1 MNRQLWAALAV
12 LAALATK
19 ASAQPEDS
27 LIAVSADIVEISGS
41 YEKDLGFSWTPFQAG
56 VNFAEKAI
64 PVGQIIK
71 VGDFARQTQLATSLK
86 LLETEGK
93 AQLLSNPK
101 VIVQAQSQANF
112 VVGGEQPYPT
122 ANGNGTVT
130 TDFKKFGVIMNIV
143 PVINP
148 NKKDTI
154 RAELQLEVSNV
165 DFSKTVQV
173 GNTSV
178 PSVVTRQ
185 IQTAVEVKSGETLVI
200 GGLKSSTKNS
210 AKTKIPFLGSIPLIG
225 LLFTQTTVTETQ
237 QSLFLFIT
245 MEIVK

>member
-1 MNRQLWAALAV
+1 MNRHLWTALAL
-12 LAALATK
+12 LAALAMK

-56 VNFAEKAI
+56 VNFGEKAI
-64 PVGQIIK
+64 PVGAILQ
-71 VGDFARQTQLATSLK
+71 VGDFARTTQMNTSLK

-165 DFSKTVQV
+165 DFSKTVSV
-173 GNTSV
+173 GNTQV

-225 LLFTQTTVTETQ
+225 ILFTQTTVTETQ
-237 QSLFLFIT
+237 ESLFLFIT